1 MGKGVFQDLI
11 IRLMTFIK
19 KISTKS
25 LGSEMKDL
33 IERIKKHEG
42 FVEHVYDDSLGIPTI
57 GYGFAIKDL
66 ILDEDIAEEI
76 LVRKVQHLGRRVM
89 NKFPFYGSL
98 PQEAKGVLVE
108 MCYQLGVYGVSKFK
122 KALAAMQRG
131 DWEVAADEML
141 DSKWAKQTPNRA
153 KDLSNIIRSLGEEE
167 SSKKG
172 NSHS

>member
-1 MGKGVFQDLI
+1 MKG
-11 IRLMTFIK
+11 
-19 KISTKS
+19 
-25 LGSEMKDL
+25 L

-42 FVEHVYDDSLGIPTI
+42 FVDHVYDDSLGIPTI

-76 LVRKVQHLGRRVM
+76 LTRKLQHLGRRVM
-89 NKFPFYGSL
+89 SKFVWFDQL
-98 PQEAKGVLVE
+98 PQEAKGVLME

-122 KALAAMQRG
+122 KALKAMQNR
-131 DWEVAADEML
+131 DWDRAADEML
-141 DSKWAKQTPNRA
+141 DSKWARQTPNRA
-153 KDLSNIIRSLGEEE
+153 KDLSNIIRSLSEKE